1 MRLTAMPRTSR
12 IVIPGIAHHITQ
24 RGNRQMPIFF
34 TDHDRHY
41 YIDVL
46 TKACA
51 AQEVKCLAWCL
62 MDNHVHL
69 ILLPPAADALRATLA
84 SAHTKYAQHVNLR
97 QGLSGH
103 LFQGRYASYAMNDSH
118 LMVATRYV
126 ENNPVKAGLV
136 SDAADWRWS
145 SARAHLFGEDD
156 GLTNVAA
163 MAQHIGNWRAYLADG
178 VEAADRDDA
187 VEAAMRSGVPLGPQ
201 EWVAQFVDGPRKPRG
216 RPTKIG
222 TVPI

>member
-1 MRLTAMPRTSR
+1 MPRTSR
-12 IVIPGIAHHITQ
+12 IVVPGIPHHITQ

-34 TDHDRHY
+34 SDDDRRY
-41 YIDVL
+41 YIATL

-51 AQEVKCLAWCL
+51 AHDVKCFAWCL

-69 ILLPPAADALRATLA
+69 ILQPSTADALRATLA
-84 SAHTKYAQHVNLR
+84 STHTKYAQHVNLR
-97 QGLSGH
+97 QGLTGH
-103 LFQGRYASYAMNDSH
+103 LFQGRFASYAMDDAH
-118 LMVATRYV
+118 LMIAVRYV

-136 SDAADWRWS
+136 SEAADWRWS

-163 MAQHIGNWRAYLADG
+163 IGRHVANWRAYLSDG
-178 VEAADRDDA
+178 VEAADRDDE
-187 VEAAMRSGVPLGPQ
+187 VEAAMRTGRPLGAKN
-201 EWVAQFVDGPRKPRG
+201 WVAQFLQPAKPRG
-216 RPTKIG
+216 RPSKIG